1 MIVTRNM
8 HSAASAFGACCILLA
23 LAAFSSAAWAQ
34 ARNLREASGA
44 NSACQGGYV
53 HEVSGTVS
61 IQRAAARA
69 VAAKAGDMFEADTI
83 FRTGADGKAI
93 LKFADGQV
101 VALGADSV
109 LRVGQ
114 YCYLPGSLGQS
125 SSTLEL
131 VKGEMRF
138 VAGLIGVAN
147 RDGVRIIAGDSVV
160 RILSP
165 GGADFTVLVNPDPE
179 EVGAIVVALGEVSV
193 HTPYGPIYKVAGGQ
207 YVPWQPGRTPPP
219 PMPIAAAP
227 AVTQAAV
234 AALWTTVVPV
244 NTPVVVAS
252 AARMAAVVAAAN
264 QAQAAASADPRQAGY
279 VDAVASTVSIRSASG
294 KTTNANVGDIFEA
307 GVAFNT
313 GTDGRLVLKFADGQV
328 VVLGPGSVLG
338 VDQYQFDPR
347 DLRASKTAV
356 DLANGVMRYV
366 TGVIHAEND
375 AGVSISAG
383 ASLIDILNAGLA
395 DFTVMVNTRDQEVGV
410 LAVAAGEISVHTPY
424 GPISKIETG
433 QAASWQPRGGPRL
446 PEPLAAAGADVQA
459 GMAAL
464 SAIALPENTPVV
476 VASAARAAAAIAAA
490 SRAEA
495 AASANPANAQ
505 LRAAA
510 HAAADEANTASQ
522 AAAAAAQA
530 VAATVFASTL
540 AALPA
545 TAAGPAQA
553 QVPPAAPAL
562 PLPVAPITPS
572 VTPGG
577 GGACVGSPC

>member
-1 MIVTRNM
+1 MITARNV

-34 ARNLREASGA
+34 A
-44 NSACQGGYV
+44 GYV

-61 IQRAAARA
+61 IQR
-69 VAAKAGDMFEADTI
+69 VSAKAVPAKVGDTFESDTV

-101 VALGADSV
+101 VALGADSA
-109 LRVGQ
+109 LRVGE
-114 YCYLPGSLGQS
+114 YRYVARDLRQS

-131 VKGEMRF
+131 MKGEMRF
-138 VAGLIGVAN
+138 VAGLIGAGN
-147 RDGVRIIAGDSVV
+147 REGVHITAGDSMV
-160 RILSP
+160 RIQSP
-165 GGADFTVLVNPDPE
+165 GGADFTVQVNPDPE
-179 EVGAIVVALGEVSV
+179 EVGAAVVALGEISV
-193 HTPYGPIYKVAGGQ
+193 RTPYGPIYKIEASQ
-207 YVPWQPGRTPPP
+207 YVPWQPGRKPPL

-227 AVTQAAV
+227 AVIQAAM

-244 NTPVVVAS
+244 NTPVTVAS
-252 AARMAAVVAAAN
+252 AARMAAVAAATN

-279 VDAVASTVSIRSASG
+279 VDAVASTVSVRTASG
-294 KTTNANVGDIFEA
+294 NTASANVGDTFEA
-307 GVAFNT
+307 GTTFNT

-328 VVLGPGSVLG
+328 VVLGPGSILG
-338 VDQYQFDPR
+338 VDQYRFDPR
-347 DLRASKTAV
+347 DLKASRTAV

-433 QAASWQPRGGPRL
+433 QAAPWQPGGAPPL
-446 PEPLAAAGADVQA
+446 PEPLAAAAAGVQA
-459 GMAAL
+459 AMAAV
-464 SAIALPENTPVV
+464 AATALPDNTPVV
-476 VASAARAAAAIAAA
+476 VASAAHAAAAVAAA

-495 AASANPANAQ
+495 VANANPGNAQ

-510 HAAADEANTASQ
+510 QAAADQANTASQ
-522 AAAAAAQA
+522 AAVAAAQA

-562 PLPVAPITPS
+562 PLPIALITPT

-577 GGACVGSPC
+577 GGKCVGSRC